1 MQHFIQRKMW
11 KSWYLWTFFERIT
24 VNSVLKNN
32 HNNSDNK
39 NEEKVEDEGEWEI
52 SEAVQMVRQ

>member
-1 MQHFIQRKMW
+1 MQHFFQRKMW
-11 KSWYLWTFFERIT
+11 KSWYLRTFFERIT

-32 HNNSDNK
+32 HNNPDNK
-39 NEEKVEDEGEWEI
+39 NEEEVEDEGEWEI

>member
-1 MQHFIQRKMW
+1 MW